1 MFGSAQC
8 VGGKQTLYFG
18 REWIETGH
26 SRTRTGAKYCTYW
39 TRCVLRQ
46 DKGLNDFVGS
56 ALVAQDCE
64 EGQISLGGVLH
75 DYEARGVL
83 YGWMVLILT
92 SGMQRLKYR
101 T

>member
-18 REWIETGH
+18 REWIKTGH
-26 SRTRTGAKYCTYW
+26 CRTGTKYC
-39 TRCVLRQ
+39 TRCVLGQ

>member
-26 SRTRTGAKYCTYW
+26 SRTGTKYCTYW

>member
-8 VGGKQTLYFG
+8 VGGKQTLCFG
-18 REWIETGH
+18 REWIKTGH
-26 SRTRTGAKYCTYW
+26 CRTKYC
-39 TRCVLRQ
+39 TRCVLGQ
-46 DKGLNDFVGS
+46 DEGLNDFVGS

-75 DYEARGVL
+75 DYEVGGVL

>member
-75 DYEARGVL
+75 DYEVRGVFH
-83 YGWMVLILT
+83 GCMVLIST
-92 SGMQRLKYR
+92 SGMQLLK
-101 T
+101 

>member
-1 MFGSAQC
+1 M
-8 VGGKQTLYFG
+8 
-18 REWIETGH
+18 
-26 SRTRTGAKYCTYW
+26 
-39 TRCVLRQ
+39 
-46 DKGLNDFVGS
+46 NDFVGS